1 MAFLIQ
7 VHHEVVCDHNPWPDA
22 GDAGGD
28 GEREAQDL
36 PHRNC
41 GRCLGNKLRIF
52 QSYKV

>member
-1 MAFLIQ
+1 M
-7 VHHEVVCDHNPWPDA
+7 HHEVVCDHNPWPDA

-36 PHRNC
+36 PDRNC
-41 GRCLGNKLRIF
+41 GRHLGNKLGIF